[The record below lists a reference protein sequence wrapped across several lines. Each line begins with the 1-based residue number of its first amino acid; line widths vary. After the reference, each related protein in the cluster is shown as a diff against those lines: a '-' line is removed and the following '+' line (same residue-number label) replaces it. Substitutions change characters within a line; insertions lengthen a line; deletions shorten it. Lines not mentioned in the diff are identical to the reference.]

1 MSSRLPGSSAVAAS
15 KPKRGRPLALSPEVR
30 RQRILDA
37 AERVFTSIGYG
48 AATMEEIARG
58 AGMSKK
64 TLYHHYPDKRS
75 LFTDLISDLDTYPTS
90 ALEKN
95 PASSGKELRH
105 RLLTLAELALS
116 RRQIEMT
123 RLVISEA
130 RHTRELAEAFHEQ
143 GIKKG
148 RRYLTQTLQS
158 FKDANPDIE
167 IHDVEWTAVALF
179 GAIIGNLHFRALLGE
194 APVSHRVLQSQID
207 AAIELVLPNL
217 RKS

>member
-1 MSSRLPGSSAVAAS
+1 MSRDTTEQSAGAAPR
-15 KPKRGRPLALSPEVR
+15 PKRGRPPALSPDAR

-37 AERVFTSIGYG
+37 AESVFTSIGYG
-48 AATMEEIARG
+48 AATMEQIARV

-64 TLYHHYPDKRS
+64 TLYGLYPDKQS
-75 LFTDLISDLDTYPTS
+75 LFTDLISDLDTYPAS
-90 ALEKN
+90 ALTKD
-95 PASSGKELRH
+95 PASSLEELRA

-116 RRQIEMT
+116 RGQIEMI

-130 RHTRELAEAFHEQ
+130 RHNPELAETFHEK

-148 RRYLTQTLQS
+148 RRYLTESLQS
-158 FKDANPDIE
+158 FKNANPDIE
-167 IHDVEWTAVALF
+167 IHDVEWTAVTLF

-194 APVSHRVLQSQID
+194 PPVSRRVLQSQID